1 MIRHIMSRHI
11 MSRHKTFHAILI
23 ALILSAA
30 ATAQTVTSLFAFD
43 GTDGAESYAALVQ
56 GTDGNLYG
64 TTSGDGANN
73 GGTVFKITTGGTLT
87 TIYNFCSESNCADG
101 NRPRTGLTLGTNGN
115 FFGATPG
122 GGAYGGGNVF
132 EITPAGKLT
141 TIYNFCSEA
150 NCDDG
155 YEAVGTLIQA
165 SNGDFYGT
173 TETGGLNGA
182 GTVFEVTP
190 AGKYTVLWNFCSES
204 NCTDGSEP
212 AAGLVQATNGDFYG
226 TTVYGGAEGQGIVYK
241 ITSAGVLTTLHSF
254 CSKANCDDGDNPLAP
269 LIQASNGNLYGTTEK
284 GGTQS
289 GDGGTVF
296 EITPAGKLTTL
307 FSFNGSGD
315 GDVIYAGVIQ
325 ATDGN
330 LYGMTTDSGPG
341 GAGTIFKLT
350 TGGTETTLYSFCSN
364 DSCATGA
371 NPYASLFQSTN
382 GEIYGVT
389 SEAGS
394 DYENGTVFSL
404 STSLAPFV
412 ETLPTSGKVGAK
424 VTILGN
430 GFTGTTAV
438 SFNGTAA
445 TFKVVKS
452 TEITATVPTG
462 ATTGKIQVTTP
473 TKTLESNVTFRV
485 K

>member
-1 MIRHIMSRHI
+1 MTRRKI
-11 MSRHKTFHAILI
+11 FHAILI

-30 ATAQTVTSLFAFD
+30 ASAQTVTTLFTFD
-43 GTDGAESYAALVQ
+43 GTDGAESVAALVQ

-64 TTSGDGANN
+64 TTSGDGAND

-115 FFGATPG
+115 FYGVTPG

-141 TIYNFCSEA
+141 TIYNFCTEA
-150 NCDDG
+150 NCTDG
-155 YEAVGTLIQA
+155 YEAEGALIQA
-165 SNGDFYGT
+165 SNGHFYGT

-182 GTVFEVTP
+182 GTVFEVTA
-190 AGKYTVLWNFCSES
+190 AGKYTVLWDFCSES

-226 TTVYGGAEGQGIVYK
+226 TTAYGGANGQGIVYK
-241 ITSAGVLTTLHSF
+241 ITSGGVLTTLYSF
-254 CSKANCDDGDNPLAP
+254 CSQSNCTDGDTPLAP

-284 GGTQS
+284 GGTLS

-296 EITPAGKLTTL
+296 EITPAGKLTTV
-307 FSFNGSGD
+307 FSFDGTD

-325 ATDGN
+325 ATDGR
-330 LYGMTTDSGPG
+330 LYGMTADG
-341 GAGTIFKLT
+341 GLGSAGTIFKLT
-350 TGGTETTLYSFCSN
+350 TGGTFTSLYNFCEN
-364 DSCATGA
+364 SCDTGA
-371 NPYASLFQSTN
+371 TPDASLFQSTN

-389 SEAGS
+389 SSAGS
-394 DYENGTVFSL
+394 DSSGTVFSL
-404 STSLAPFV
+404 STSLGPFV
-412 ETLPTSGKVGAK
+412 EILPTSGKVGAK
-424 VTILGN
+424 ITILGN
-430 GFTGTTAV
+430 GLTGATAV

-445 TFKVVKS
+445 VFTVVSS
-452 TEITATVPTG
+452 TEIKTTVPTG
-462 ATTGKIQVTTP
+462 ATTGTVSVTTP
-473 TKTLESNVTFRV
+473 GGTLNSNVKFRV
-485 K
+485 KP